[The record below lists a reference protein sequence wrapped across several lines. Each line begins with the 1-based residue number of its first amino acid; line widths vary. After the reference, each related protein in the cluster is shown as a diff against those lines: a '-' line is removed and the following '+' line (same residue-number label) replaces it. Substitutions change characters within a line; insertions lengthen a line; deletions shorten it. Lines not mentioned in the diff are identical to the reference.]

1 MVYSPQSR
9 PAHTRIQAASAS
21 TILSHPGKEAFKT
34 LNCSVTPPRNLSA
47 ANRRAGKLARSASTC
62 CHRLILCKAESS
74 RFTAVRE
81 IGGLGARMLT
91 VSAKAQKQCGIRAT
105 SCHAQSATGASA
117 FQPREPGSWRIRPG
131 KSQSLRWVSCSVGTH
146 MTRSLAQNCHRKV
159 NSTVFFSVG
168 CFGTAQASR
177 EGR

>member
-105 SCHAQSATGASA
+105 SCQAHSATAAPLLASGIAAHSPGWPAA
-117 FQPREPGSWRIRPG
+117 FVRG
-131 KSQSLRWVSCSVGTH
+131 KVLLH
-146 MTRSLAQNCHRKV
+146 
-159 NSTVFFSVG
+159 F
-168 CFGTAQASR
+168 SR
-177 EGR
+177 ENQDHGESGQGSLSL